1 MMKRETSWSAP
12 FEACM
17 EPLPILMKERSLGSA
32 WMDPLPVFMQERSM
46 SNDNLLAET
55 SFSETGSETE
65 TSFSE
70 TESETET
77 SFSETASE
85 TTLSSSPSSPL
96 SDELNLEPTTTIAQ
110 DTDQVLDFQPSSS
123 CDTTHASSNNLIGCT
138 PFPVPEER
146 GCTYERRTSEAVNS
160 SYAFS
165 NQSTDANTSHAFSHQ
180 SNRWSACPQ
189 YQDMRWSGLYPFQ
202 TNALNLVL
210 HATSAQNIAPP
221 HALPG
226 KYDCTPNITVE
237 ATHASA
243 PPNTA
248 LVCID
253 PSSPWHNVNV
263 QAGPT
268 MAAPALAFA
277 TVQEKKFVTKTA
289 RGSPKQLCCKN
300 RDTILTR
307 CKFSSK
313 YSQEGCKE
321 KLSIVTHKR
330 GHFAVACGKKH
341 QWVWCSHCCTCAK
354 GPGQRGCTVTTHW
367 FERDAFDTGA
377 RNHLT
382 THRKQLE

>member
-1 MMKRETSWSAP
+1 MMKRETSWPAP
-12 FEACM
+12 IEACM
-17 EPLPILMKERSLGSA
+17 EFLPV
-32 WMDPLPVFMQERSM
+32 LPVFMQERSI
-46 SNDNLLAET
+46 SNKNLLAEA
-55 SFSETGSETE
+55 SFSETESETE

-77 SFSETASE
+77 SFSETESE

-110 DTDQVLDFQPSSS
+110 DTDLALDFLPSSS
-123 CDTTHASSNNLIGCT
+123 CDTRHASSNNLNGCT

-146 GCTYERRTSEAVNS
+146 GYTYERRTSEAVNS

-165 NQSTDANTSHAFSHQ
+165 NHSDANTSHAFSHQ
-180 SNRWSACPQ
+180 SNRWSACPE

-202 TNALNLVL
+202 TNALKLAVL
-210 HATSAQNIAPP
+210 HATSEQNIAPP
-221 HALPG
+221 HASPPA

-237 ATHASA
+237 ATHACA
-243 PPNTA
+243 PPSTA
-248 LVCID
+248 PVCID
-253 PSSPWHNVNV
+253 PSSPWHNV

-268 MAAPALAFA
+268 MATPALAFA
-277 TVQEKKFVTKTA
+277 TVQEKKFVTKPA

-300 RDTILTR
+300 HDIILTR

-321 KLSIVTHKR
+321 KLCIVTHKR
-330 GHFAVACGKKH
+330 GHFTVACCKKPLKH